1 MIFEERWYQKEC
13 VEALYEDSQ
22 AQDIHPV
29 GAVVTAGGKTLIGAM
44 LIEKILDNHPNA
56 NVLVLSHVQEIL
68 EQQLESLTDFFNG
81 FPVGVYSSGLN
92 SKTIRK
98 ISIAGIQSVWRKP
111 ELFMHF
117 DYVIIDEAHLI
128 SNSQNT
134 MYRKFLNKIGATY
147 IGLTATPYRLG
158 TGVIYEGKDALF
170 NRLSYDLTQGD
181 KFLRLQNEGY
191 ISHVYSKNTSMK
203 MGGDGIKKV
212 AGDFS
217 VKELAEKY
225 NRENITR
232 AACIETAYYGKKYKK
247 WLIFAID
254 TKHADNIAKILNEQ
268 GIKTISIHSKM
279 EGDRKQA
286 VKDFADGVYQ
296 AAVNVD
302 MLTTG
307 LDIKTIDLI
316 AMMRATESTALYQ
329 QIVGRGLRVHPTKE
343 HCLVLDFAG
352 NVKRH
357 GAIND
362 VQIKVKGK
370 GKGNGKAITKD
381 CPECDF
387 INHLAA
393 KNCINCNYEFPREEK
408 IKITAAT
415 DEIVSTKKKEKKK
428 IVDWAEVKSV
438 SYHVHKKVGKP
449 NLLKVVYS
457 CGLVQFNE
465 YINIEGK
472 GYAKHFALNWLRFR
486 WNTQDLS
493 FPKTAS
499 DAVTMKEYFRVP
511 KRIMV
516 DSTNSYPK
524 IIKSEF

>member
-1 MIFEERWYQKEC
+1 MQIEDRWYQKEC
-13 VEALYEDSQ
+13 VEALYADSQ
-22 AQDIHPV
+22 AEDIHPV
-29 GAVVTAGGKTLIGAM
+29 GAVVTAGGKTFIGAM
-44 LIEKILDNHPNA
+44 LIEKILDNNPESNI
-56 NVLVLSHVQEIL
+56 LILSHVQEIL
-68 EQQLESLTDFFNG
+68 EQQIESLENFFNG
-81 FPVGVYSSGLN
+81 FPIGIYSSGLN
-92 SKTIRK
+92 SKTITK
-98 ISIAGIQSVWRKP
+98 ITVAGIQSVWRYP
-111 ELFMHF
+111 EKFMRF
-117 DYVIIDEAHLI
+117 DYVVIDEAHLI
-128 SNSQNT
+128 SPNQNT
-134 MYRKFLNKIGATY
+134 MYRKFLKEIGATY

-158 TGVIYEGKDALF
+158 SGVIYEGENALF
-170 NRLSYDLTQGD
+170 NRLSYDLTQGE
-181 KFLRLQNEGY
+181 KFTRLQEEGF
-191 ISHVYSKNTSMK
+191 ISFVYSKNTSMK

-217 VKELAEKY
+217 IKELSQKY

-254 TKHADNIAKILNEQ
+254 TKHADNIAEVLNGQ

-279 EGDRKQA
+279 KGDRKQA
-286 VKDFADGVYQ
+286 IEDFENGIYR

-316 AMMRATESTALYQ
+316 SMMRATESTSLYQ
-329 QIVGRGLRVHPTKE
+329 QIIGRGLRVHESKA

-362 VQIKVKGK
+362 VVVRVKGK

-415 DEIVSTKKKEKKK
+415 DEIVSTKKAKK
-428 IVDWAEVKSV
+428 IIIDWAEVKTV
-438 SYHVHKKVGKP
+438 SYHVHKKIGKP
-449 NLLKVVYS
+449 NLLKVVYH

-465 YINIEGK
+465 YINLEGK

-486 WNTQDLS
+486 WTTTELE
-493 FPKTAS
+493 FPKTA
-499 DAVTMKEYFRVP
+499 DDVIAMKEYLKTP
-511 KRIMV
+511 KRILV
-516 DSTNSYPK
+516 DSTNTFPK
-524 IIKSEF
+524 IVKSEF